1 MKDPPI
7 NGNSGICVFCDEPIG
22 KFDPWVPLNPAQY
35 AHHECSMRS
44 ALGGIGHQIAH
55 EYWCQQQHDPDAGL
69 TYRQSAK
76 MVYALTEVLGLDEVV
91 KRGVT
96 T

>member
-1 MKDPPI
+1 MTDDDW
-7 NGNSGICVFCDEPIG
+7 GTCVFCDEPITRY
-22 KFDPWVPLNPAQY
+22 DAWVPLNPAQY
-35 AHHECSMRS
+35 SHHECSLRS

-55 EYWCQQQHDPDAGL
+55 DHWCQVMHDPDAGL

-76 MVYALTEVLGLDEVV
+76 LVSAMVDVLGVEEVA

>member
-1 MKDPPI
+1 VTDTDTW
-7 NGNSGICVFCDEPIG
+7 GDCVFCDEPIT
-22 KFDPWVPLNPAQY
+22 KYDAWLPLNPAQY
-35 AHHECSMRS
+35 AHHECSLRS

-55 EYWCQQQHDPDAGL
+55 DYWCQEPQRDPDAGL

-76 MVYALTEVLGLDEVV
+76 LVSAMVDVLGIEEVAT
-91 KRGVT
+91 RGVT